1 MKQIIHI
8 ISLII
13 LLGACTDEKYS
24 DTLLSGAGAPGKPV
38 SVELV
43 LHTQPM
49 QSPLP
54 TGTKAGSNSFSSTQ
68 VCKGMEISLTETP
81 VTRATKEDEIV
92 NFWVFQFNGTAP
104 DSKLARKQFINGNS
118 VKDVELL
125 NLGATTKSKI
135 VVIANAS
142 ESAFNSL
149 TIDATSLSDFNNMGI
164 LYNDNKTYY
173 PLFSASVATPRVVF
187 VGSADMVVAAN
198 KQADVMLY
206 RSVAR
211 VKVNLSLSSD
221 MQAKGYTNWGYQ
233 FMNIPEKSFYHSI
246 GRTALFPGET
256 IGYINYP
263 SQSISLS
270 TSPTSLDLF
279 LPVNLQN
286 PVPFTTPEQRVTNAP
301 LKATFLQLVGMQLA
315 AGGVITRSVV
325 YKIHL
330 GSNFTDDYSISPNY
344 SYTYNIKI
352 TGESDDDSR
361 VIKFIPGYFGGTLK
375 TYSADGSETTNP
387 TEEVTWRYE
396 KRIEVYISDVNET
409 GGIKWLNSGEGT
421 MPGTGNSFM
430 DGRQNTWDL
439 QSGTQYPAIQRC
451 LALNAST
458 PQSIDAMTWY
468 VPSFGQS
475 ISIYVA
481 GSSTLKTLP
490 NTFYWSSTTNGTN
503 AWGTQVW
510 TGQCTPES
518 VGSSYNL
525 RCVKDIDPN
534 NTIN

>member
-24 DTLLSGAGAPGKPV
+24 DTLLSGAGAPGKSVP
-38 SVELV
+38 VELV

-54 TGTKAGSNSFSSTQ
+54 TGTKAGSNSISSTQ

-142 ESAFNSL
+142 ESVFNSL
-149 TIDATSLSDFNNMGI
+149 TIDVTSLSDFNNMGI
-164 LYNDNKTYY
+164 LYNENKTYY

-211 VKVNLSLSSD
+211 VKVNLSLSQTMID
-221 MQAKGYTNWGYQ
+221 KGYNTWSYQ
-233 FMNIPEKSFYHSI
+233 FMQIPNKSFYYSI
-246 GRTALFPGET
+246 GRTAGFPGAT
-256 IGYINYP
+256 VGYINY
-263 SQSISLS
+263 SQQVTTMPATI
-270 TSPTSLDLF
+270 DNIY
-279 LPVNLQN
+279 LPVNLHQ
-286 PVPFTTPEQRVTNAP
+286 PVPFTTPEMRVTNAP
-301 LKATFLQLVGMQLA
+301 VNATYLQLVGIQTTPA
-315 AGGVITRSVV
+315 GVISNSVV
-325 YKIHL
+325 YQIHL
-330 GSNFTDDYSISPNY
+330 GSNFTDDYNISPNY
-344 SYTYNIKI
+344 SYTYNINI

-361 VIKFIPGYFGGTLK
+361 VVKFVAGYFGGSLK
-375 TYSADGSETTNP
+375 MYKKEVETTTP
-387 TEEVTWRYE
+387 SEADTWRYE
-396 KRIEVYISDVNET
+396 KRIEVYVNDVNPV
-409 GGIKWLNSGEGT
+409 GGVAWIQSGSNMPSSLNDL
-421 MPGTGNSFM
+421 MN
-430 DGRQNTWDL
+430 GRQNTLDL
-439 QSGTQYPAIQRC
+439 NSNIDQYPAAKLCIG
-451 LALNAST
+451 LNPTT
-458 PQSIDAMTWY
+458 PVTNDNMVWY
-468 VPSFGQS
+468 MPSYGQS
-475 ISIYVA
+475 LGIYVA
-481 GSSTLKTLP
+481 GSKTLKSLP
-490 NTFYWSSTTNGTN
+490 NTTYWSSTANATY

-510 TGQCTPES
+510 SGQSSQIGPET
-518 VGSSYNL
+518 SYRL
-525 RCVKDIDPN
+525 RCVKDLEQTNVIP
-534 NTIN
+534 

>member
-24 DTLLSGAGAPGKPV
+24 DTLLSGAGAPGKSVP
-38 SVELV
+38 VELV

-81 VTRATKEDEIV
+81 ITRADLQDEIV
-92 NFWVFQFNGTAP
+92 NFGVFQFNGTTP
-104 DSKLARKQFINGNS
+104 ESTLSLKQFINGNS

-142 ESAFNSL
+142 ESVFNSL

-164 LYNDNKTYY
+164 LYNENKTYY

-211 VKVNLSLSSD
+211 VKVNLSLSQTMID
-221 MQAKGYTNWGYQ
+221 KGYNTWSYQ
-233 FMNIPEKSFYHSI
+233 FMQIPNKSFYYSI
-246 GRTALFPGET
+246 GRTAGFPGAT
-256 IGYINYP
+256 VGYINY
-263 SQSISLS
+263 SQQVTTMPATI
-270 TSPTSLDLF
+270 DNIY
-279 LPVNLQN
+279 LPVNLHQ
-286 PVPFTTPEQRVTNAP
+286 PVPFTTPEMRVTNAP
-301 LKATFLQLVGMQLA
+301 VNATYLQLVGIQTTPT
-315 AGGVITRSVV
+315 GVISNSVV
-325 YKIHL
+325 YQIHL
-330 GSNFTDDYSISPNY
+330 GSNFTDDYNISPNY
-344 SYTYNIKI
+344 SYTYNINI

-361 VIKFIPGYFGGTLK
+361 VVKFVAGYFGGSLK
-375 TYSADGSETTNP
+375 MYKKEVETTTP
-387 TEEVTWRYE
+387 SEADTWRYE
-396 KRIEVYISDVNET
+396 KRIEVYVNDVNPVGGVAWST
-409 GGIKWLNSGEGT
+409 GE
-421 MPGTGNSFM
+421 MPQQANDLM
-430 DGRQNTWDL
+430 NGRQNTLDL
-439 QSGTQYPAIQRC
+439 NSNIDRYPAAKLCIG
-451 LALNAST
+451 LNPTT
-458 PQSIDAMTWY
+458 PITNDNMVWY
-468 VPSFGQS
+468 MPSYGQS
-475 ISIYVA
+475 LGIYVA
-481 GSSTLKTLP
+481 GSKTLKSLP
-490 NTFYWSSTTNGTN
+490 NTTYWSSTANATY

-510 TGQCTPES
+510 SGQSSQIGPET
-518 VGSSYNL
+518 SYSL
-525 RCVKDIDPN
+525 RCVKDLEQTNVIP
-534 NTIN
+534 